1 MGDLREVLL
10 VLSRCERRRE
20 ELGRDQEV
28 VPRQIAEAEG
38 KIQSA
43 RERVAAQK
51 AALAA
56 AEQERRAREGAL
68 QTAETQRTKFQNQ
81 TAQVKTNAEYHAL
94 LHEIEVAGQRIS
106 EIETEILTAMDAV
119 DAAGV
124 LLKQVVREQ
133 ADIEKVLVADADRLR
148 ARLVEVE
155 REAAQNEQE
164 RQDIVVKLP
173 ADARGRYERVWKARG
188 TGTSLIAGRSCASCH
203 RDVPYE
209 SINRALAG
217 ESQPCMNCGR
227 LLVPADDA

>member
-20 ELGRDQEV
+20 ELGRDQEL

-38 KIQSA
+38 RIQAA
-43 RERVAAQK
+43 RDRVAAQK
-51 AALAA
+51 AALAS

-68 QTAETQRTKFQNQ
+68 QAAETQRAKFQGQ

-94 LHEIEVAGQRIS
+94 LHEIEVVGQRIS

-119 DAAGV
+119 DEASSA
-124 LLKQVVREQ
+124 LKQVVREQ
-133 ADIEKVLVADADRLR
+133 ADVEKLLVADADRLR

-155 REAAQNEQE
+155 REATEREQE
-164 RQDIVVKLP
+164 RLGLVAKLP
-173 ADARGRYERVWKARG
+173 ADVRGRYDKVWKTRG
-188 TGTSLIAGRSCASCH
+188 TGTSLIAVRSCASCH

-217 ESQPCMNCGR
+217 DCQPCMNCGR